1 VNGHF
6 NNAGLFL
13 AQTLFGLYILAVM
26 LRFLLQWVRA
36 DFYNPL
42 VQALVKVTAPPLTP
56 LRKIIPGLYGIDLA
70 AVALMLALQGLELY
84 VVANLLG
91 ISLPP
96 VTLVLGAVAKI
107 LDLLVNVFIW
117 AIIIQ
122 AILSWVSPSQHNPAV
137 SVLRSLTAPAL
148 SPIRRYLPDTGGL
161 DLSPLVAII
170 VLYLVRIL
178 LVAPMVQLSGLP
190 RGF

>member
-1 VNGHF
+1 MNGPF

-13 AQTLFGLYILAVM
+13 VQTLFGLYILAIM

-42 VQALVKVTAPPLTP
+42 VQALVKITSPPLVP
-56 LRKIIPGLYGIDLA
+56 LRKVIPGLYGMDLA
-70 AVALMLALQGLELY
+70 AVVLMLALQGLELY
-84 VVANLLG
+84 VVAHLLG
-91 ISLPP
+91 GSLPAG
-96 VTLVLGAVAKI
+96 TLVLGSIAKI

-137 SVLRSLTAPAL
+137 SILRSLTAPAL
-148 SPIRRYLPDTGGL
+148 SPIRRYLPATGGL
-161 DLSPLVAII
+161 DLSPLVAI
-170 VLYLVRIL
+170 VVFYLLRIL
-178 LVAPMVQLSGLP
+178 LVAPMLQLSGLP